1 MNENRSVEQDPV
13 IHGMMPDPSETV
25 QEKSALGD
33 EAAKSHNLL
42 ALMMPSYL
50 LGGALLLGL
59 VLAAGFWEVIADSRV
74 LAGLLDLGVI
84 ALGEEDPGV
93 ASIPGVEFFIRS
105 QELIGWPILVLASSL
120 FIVVAMLKGIQFH
133 RIAGFV
139 GIEGTFAQ
147 HVRAFIYGNGL
158 GRMLPFKFGT
168 CAWAAALEGQGGA
181 DRSKAA
187 QLAKIFSGFQLFE
200 IATFAFIGLL
210 MSNLLSWAIGLAPA
224 LLILLAS
231 WLMMR
236 PKKSERL
243 AKGSTLKFASRA
255 ISELGRTPQMFVGL
269 ILLSLLSFALV
280 EFASY
285 IVPQA
290 FNSPPVVPLFRD
302 ELGFLIIRPNVIV
315 MAVVAGYVARLIPMT
330 PGGIGQFELAF
341 AMVLI
346 TNGLPLSQSVVV
358 ALLVSAVRY
367 SAGAI
372 LFAVTML
379 AFGVETNFQRVKA
392 LFFLPAQPTEE
403 IV

>member
-1 MNENRSVEQDPV
+1 MNENRHVEQASV
-13 IHGMMPDPSETV
+13 VHGTNSDLSEAVLEKPD
-25 QEKSALGD
+25 LRD
-33 EAAKSHNLL
+33 EAEKSHNLL
-42 ALMMPSYL
+42 ALMTPSYL
-50 LGGALLLGL
+50 LGGALVFGM

-74 LAGLLDLGVI
+74 LAAMLDLGVV

-93 ASIPGVEFFIRS
+93 ASLPGVVYFIRS
-105 QELIGWPILVLASSL
+105 QELIGWPILVLGASL
-120 FIVVAMLKGIQFH
+120 FIVVALLKGIQFH

-158 GRMLPFKFGT
+158 GRMLPYKFGT

-181 DRSKAA
+181 SRSKAA
-187 QLAKIFSGFQLFE
+187 RLAKIFSGFQLFE
-200 IATFAFIGLL
+200 IGTFAFIGLL
-210 MSNLLSWAIGLAPA
+210 MSGLLPWAISLMPA
-224 LLILLAS
+224 LLILLVS

-236 PKKSERL
+236 PKQSERL
-243 AKGSTLKFASRA
+243 SKGSTLNFAGQA
-255 ISELGRTPQMFVGL
+255 IADLGRTPQMFVGL

-290 FNSPPVVPLFRD
+290 FNTPVVRLFRD
-302 ELGFLIIRPNVIV
+302 ELGFLVVRPNVIV

-341 AMVLI
+341 AMVLM
-346 TNGLPLSQSVVV
+346 TNGLPLSESVVV

-372 LFAVTML
+372 LFVAMML

-392 LFFLPAQPTEE
+392 LFFLPAQPKEE